1 MGLHLMS
8 VAKKKLTNDLD
19 LEFLLKLAIN
29 AKQKF
34 SDSSFYVHA
43 NDIAEEGLKQKTH
56 NCGRGTTQICV
67 RENGDVSPCLQFNF
81 VYGNLVN
88 QDVDQ
93 IFDYQRV
100 KVFNSI
106 IEPNLETCTD
116 CPALTS
122 CRGCIANAYNFEANT
137 CKWQQVYPEEFKKLK
152 RISIA

>member
-1 MGLHLMS
+1 MS
-8 VAKKKLTNDLD
+8 TSHYNYWGCFWSRVKASIKGPERPLPRQ
-19 LEFLLKLAIN
+19 I
-29 AKQKF
+29 
-34 SDSSFYVHA
+34 YIV
-43 NDIAEEGLKQKTH
+43 EEGLKQKAH

-93 IFDYQRV
+93 IFNYQRV

-116 CPALTS
+116 CPSLTS
-122 CRGCIANAYNFEANT
+122 CRGCIANAYNFEACT
-137 CKWQQVYPEEFKKLK
+137 CKWKQVYPEEIKKLK